1 MYMGEH
7 TNVTEK
13 LHDIQKQ
20 GRTKG
25 SLLDHIAIPVTAFFV
40 ATDLM
45 TVHLYTESLF
55 DERPEMAMLVA
66 ASIALLLDACPMVAG
81 KLKGQ
86 LDDMLP
92 RDQRATKRRI
102 SALLG
107 TAVGAFAIF
116 AGFCIVSTLISVE
129 ALGAT
134 ENPTLYMVGQ
144 YIRMLLPIATSVG
157 SYAIGFFSDHRSQLD
172 SLKAQR
178 LDLQDLAADTDSAIS
193 HAEFA
198 AANFNPDLQ
207 DYRFACAKLKSLSV
221 SAQQARLTAR
231 MKLAEEL
238 GISRTPMREALILLN
253 NAHMV
258 AIKPQSGTHVA
269 PIDLHL
275 MELEQFSRYTL
286 EKEILTRM
294 CGRLTPE
301 QEAGY
306 RQLIE
311 AYRVLEASPE
321 EPDRETRLLELDNA
335 FHRRAF
341 ELCGME
347 HHFDHMLASL
357 QHVERIRKFSLQTN
371 ENKAV
376 CAAHTRILDAMVQND
391 TQELSRALESH
402 LSRYKQTVEEVQRL
416 HPDYF
421 TDGLEP

>member
-66 ASIALLLDACPMVAG
+66 ASIALLLDACPMLAG

-198 AANFNPDLQ
+198 AANFDPDLQ
-207 DYRFACAKLKSLSV
+207 DYRFAQAKLKSLSI
-221 SAQQARLTAR
+221 AARQARLTAR

-238 GISRTPMREALILLN
+238 GIGVRECRFWQSLEHSYAERGFRVRLHFFHVTAFSGEPCPAEGQNLRWVTPAEAPELGFLP
-253 NAHMV
+253 ADAGV
-258 AIKPQSGTHVA
+258 
-269 PIDLHL
+269 
-275 MELEQFSRYTL
+275 LEQL
-286 EKEILTRM
+286 
-294 CGRLTPE
+294 
-301 QEAGY
+301 
-306 RQLIE
+306 
-311 AYRVLEASPE
+311 
-321 EPDRETRLLELDNA
+321 
-335 FHRRAF
+335 RA
-341 ELCGME
+341 EGPPM
-347 HHFDHMLASL
+347 A
-357 QHVERIRKFSLQTN
+357 
-371 ENKAV
+371 
-376 CAAHTRILDAMVQND
+376 
-391 TQELSRALESH
+391 
-402 LSRYKQTVEEVQRL
+402 
-416 HPDYF
+416 
-421 TDGLEP
+421 

>member
-207 DYRFACAKLKSLSV
+207 DYRFALCK
-221 SAQQARLTAR
+221 AQ
-231 MKLAEEL
+231 E
-238 GISRTPMREALILLN
+238 
-253 NAHMV
+253 
-258 AIKPQSGTHVA
+258 
-269 PIDLHL
+269 
-275 MELEQFSRYTL
+275 
-286 EKEILTRM
+286 
-294 CGRLTPE
+294 PE
-301 QEAGY
+301 RFGPAGPLDCPHEAG
-306 RQLIE
+306 RGTGQ
-311 AYRVLEASPE
+311 
-321 EPDRETRLLELDNA
+321 
-335 FHRRAF
+335 RRGRRRSAAQR
-341 ELCGME
+341 GSGRPAGRAA
-347 HHFDHMLASL
+347 LAG
-357 QHVERIRKFSLQTN
+357 H
-371 ENKAV
+371 
-376 CAAHTRILDAMVQND
+376 AAAPCL
-391 TQELSRALESH
+391 
-402 LSRYKQTVEEVQRL
+402 
-416 HPDYF
+416 
-421 TDGLEP
+421 G

>member
-13 LHDIQKQ
+13 LHEIQKQ

-86 LDDMLP
+86 LDD
-92 RDQRATKRRI
+92 

-207 DYRFACAKLKSLSV
+207 DYRFAQAKLKSLSV
-221 SAQQARLTAR
+221 SAQQARLSAR

-238 GISRTPMREALILLN
+238 GSVEAAEALLHSAGLDDLL
-253 NAHMV
+253 
-258 AIKPQSGTHVA
+258 
-269 PIDLHL
+269 D
-275 MELEQFSRYTL
+275 EQHWQAML
-286 EKEILTRM
+286 LPPALAEAA
-294 CGRLTPE
+294 PE
-301 QEAGY
+301 QPVL
-306 RQLIE
+306 R
-311 AYRVLEASPE
+311 LEA
-321 EPDRETRLLELDNA
+321 EP
-335 FHRRAF
+335 
-341 ELCGME
+341 
-347 HHFDHMLASL
+347 
-357 QHVERIRKFSLQTN
+357 
-371 ENKAV
+371 
-376 CAAHTRILDAMVQND
+376 AA
-391 TQELSRALESH
+391 
-402 LSRYKQTVEEVQRL
+402 EEV
-416 HPDYF
+416 PAAMAS
-421 TDGLEP
+421 

>member
-7 TNVTEK
+7 TNATEK
-13 LHDIQKQ
+13 LHEIQNK

-172 SLKAQR
+172 S
-178 LDLQDLAADTDSAIS
+178 

-207 DYRFACAKLKSLSV
+207 DYRFAQAKLKSLSIA
-221 SAQQARLTAR
+221 AQQARLSAR

-238 GISRTPMREALILLN
+238 GSVEAAEALLHSAGLDDLL
-253 NAHMV
+253 
-258 AIKPQSGTHVA
+258 
-269 PIDLHL
+269 D
-275 MELEQFSRYTL
+275 EQHWQAMLLPPASA
-286 EKEILTRM
+286 EAA
-294 CGRLTPE
+294 PE
-301 QEAGY
+301 QPVL
-306 RQLIE
+306 R
-311 AYRVLEASPE
+311 LEA
-321 EPDRETRLLELDNA
+321 EPAAEKVPA
-335 FHRRAF
+335 A
-341 ELCGME
+341 M
-347 HHFDHMLASL
+347 AS
-357 QHVERIRKFSLQTN
+357 
-371 ENKAV
+371 
-376 CAAHTRILDAMVQND
+376 
-391 TQELSRALESH
+391 
-402 LSRYKQTVEEVQRL
+402 
-416 HPDYF
+416 
-421 TDGLEP
+421 

>member
-66 ASIALLLDACPMVAG
+66 ASIALL
-81 KLKGQ
+81 
-86 LDDMLP
+86 DDMLP

-116 AGFCIVSTLISVE
+116 AGFCIVSTLMSVE

-207 DYRFACAKLKSLSV
+207 DYRFAQAKLKSLSV
-221 SAQQARLTAR
+221 SAQQARLSAR

-238 GISRTPMREALILLN
+238 GSVEAAEALLHSAGLDDLL
-253 NAHMV
+253 
-258 AIKPQSGTHVA
+258 
-269 PIDLHL
+269 D
-275 MELEQFSRYTL
+275 EQHWQAMLLPPASA
-286 EKEILTRM
+286 EAA
-294 CGRLTPE
+294 PE
-301 QEAGY
+301 QPVL
-306 RQLIE
+306 R
-311 AYRVLEASPE
+311 LEA
-321 EPDRETRLLELDNA
+321 EPAAEKVPA
-335 FHRRAF
+335 A
-341 ELCGME
+341 M
-347 HHFDHMLASL
+347 AS
-357 QHVERIRKFSLQTN
+357 
-371 ENKAV
+371 
-376 CAAHTRILDAMVQND
+376 
-391 TQELSRALESH
+391 
-402 LSRYKQTVEEVQRL
+402 
-416 HPDYF
+416 
-421 TDGLEP
+421 

>member
-207 DYRFACAKLKSLSV
+207 
-221 SAQQARLTAR
+221 
-231 MKLAEEL
+231 EEPEHC
-238 GISRTPMREALILLN
+238 GPAGTPDCP
-253 NAHMV
+253 H
-258 AIKPQSGTHVA
+258 
-269 PIDLHL
+269 
-275 MELEQFSRYTL
+275 
-286 EKEILTRM
+286 
-294 CGRLTPE
+294 
-301 QEAGY
+301 EAG
-306 RQLIE
+306 RGAGQ
-311 AYRVLEASPE
+311 
-321 EPDRETRLLELDNA
+321 
-335 FHRRAF
+335 RRGRRRSAAQR
-341 ELCGME
+341 GSGRPAGRAA
-347 HHFDHMLASL
+347 LAG
-357 QHVERIRKFSLQTN
+357 H
-371 ENKAV
+371 
-376 CAAHTRILDAMVQND
+376 AAAPCL
-391 TQELSRALESH
+391 
-402 LSRYKQTVEEVQRL
+402 
-416 HPDYF
+416 
-421 TDGLEP
+421 G

>member
-13 LHDIQKQ
+13 LHEIQNK
-20 GRTKG
+20 GRTK
-25 SLLDHIAIPVTAFFV
+25 SSPLDHIALPLTFFFMV
-40 ATDLM
+40 TDLM

-66 ASIALLLDACPMVAG
+66 ASIALLLDACPMLAG

-198 AANFNPDLQ
+198 AANFDPDLQ
-207 DYRFACAKLKSLSV
+207 DYRFAQAKLKSLSI
-221 SAQQARLTAR
+221 AARQARLTAR

-238 GISRTPMREALILLN
+238 GSVEAADALLH
-253 NAHMV
+253 NA
-258 AIKPQSGTHVA
+258 GLD
-269 PIDLHL
+269 DLL
-275 MELEQFSRYTL
+275 DEQHWQAML
-286 EKEILTRM
+286 LPPALAEAA
-294 CGRLTPE
+294 PE
-301 QEAGY
+301 QPVL
-306 RQLIE
+306 R
-311 AYRVLEASPE
+311 LEA
-321 EPDRETRLLELDNA
+321 EP
-335 FHRRAF
+335 
-341 ELCGME
+341 
-347 HHFDHMLASL
+347 
-357 QHVERIRKFSLQTN
+357 
-371 ENKAV
+371 
-376 CAAHTRILDAMVQND
+376 AA
-391 TQELSRALESH
+391 
-402 LSRYKQTVEEVQRL
+402 EEV
-416 HPDYF
+416 PAAMAS
-421 TDGLEP
+421 

>member
-13 LHDIQKQ
+13 LHEIQKQ

-207 DYRFACAKLKSLSV
+207 DYRFAQAKLQEPEHCGP
-221 SAQQARLTAR
+221 AGTA
-231 MKLAEEL
+231 
-238 GISRTPMREALILLN
+238 
-253 NAHMV
+253 
-258 AIKPQSGTHVA
+258 
-269 PIDLHL
+269 
-275 MELEQFSRYTL
+275 
-286 EKEILTRM
+286 
-294 CGRLTPE
+294 
-301 QEAGY
+301 
-306 RQLIE
+306 
-311 AYRVLEASPE
+311 
-321 EPDRETRLLELDNA
+321 
-335 FHRRAF
+335 
-341 ELCGME
+341 
-347 HHFDHMLASL
+347 
-357 QHVERIRKFSLQTN
+357 
-371 ENKAV
+371 
-376 CAAHTRILDAMVQND
+376 
-391 TQELSRALESH
+391 
-402 LSRYKQTVEEVQRL
+402 
-416 HPDYF
+416 
-421 TDGLEP
+421 

>member
-13 LHDIQKQ
+13 LHEIQKQ

-92 RDQRATKRRI
+92 

-207 DYRFACAKLKSLSV
+207 DYRFAQAKLKSLSI
-221 SAQQARLTAR
+221 AARQARLTAR

-238 GISRTPMREALILLN
+238 GSVEAAEALLHSAGLDDLL
-253 NAHMV
+253 
-258 AIKPQSGTHVA
+258 
-269 PIDLHL
+269 D
-275 MELEQFSRYTL
+275 EQHWQAML
-286 EKEILTRM
+286 LPPALAEAA
-294 CGRLTPE
+294 PE
-301 QEAGY
+301 QPVL
-306 RQLIE
+306 R
-311 AYRVLEASPE
+311 LEA
-321 EPDRETRLLELDNA
+321 EP
-335 FHRRAF
+335 
-341 ELCGME
+341 
-347 HHFDHMLASL
+347 
-357 QHVERIRKFSLQTN
+357 
-371 ENKAV
+371 
-376 CAAHTRILDAMVQND
+376 AA
-391 TQELSRALESH
+391 
-402 LSRYKQTVEEVQRL
+402 EEV
-416 HPDYF
+416 PAAMAS
-421 TDGLEP
+421 

>member
-66 ASIALLLDACPMVAG
+66 ASIALLLDACPTVAG

-207 DYRFACAKLKSLSV
+207 DYRFAQAKLKSLSI
-221 SAQQARLTAR
+221 AARQARLTAR

-238 GISRTPMREALILLN
+238 GSVEAADALLHS
-253 NAHMV
+253 A
-258 AIKPQSGTHVA
+258 GLD
-269 PIDLHL
+269 DLL
-275 MELEQFSRYTL
+275 DEQHWQAMLLPPASA
-286 EKEILTRM
+286 EAA
-294 CGRLTPE
+294 PE
-301 QEAGY
+301 QPVL
-306 RQLIE
+306 R
-311 AYRVLEASPE
+311 LEA
-321 EPDRETRLLELDNA
+321 EP
-335 FHRRAF
+335 
-341 ELCGME
+341 
-347 HHFDHMLASL
+347 
-357 QHVERIRKFSLQTN
+357 
-371 ENKAV
+371 
-376 CAAHTRILDAMVQND
+376 AA
-391 TQELSRALESH
+391 
-402 LSRYKQTVEEVQRL
+402 EEV
-416 HPDYF
+416 PAAMAS
-421 TDGLEP
+421 

>member
-7 TNVTEK
+7 TNATEK
-13 LHDIQKQ
+13 LHEIQNK

-25 SLLDHIAIPVTAFFV
+25 SLLDH
-40 ATDLM
+40 
-45 TVHLYTESLF
+45 
-55 DERPEMAMLVA
+55 
-66 ASIALLLDACPMVAG
+66 IALLLDACPMVAG

-207 DYRFACAKLKSLSV
+207 DYRFAQAKLKSLSIA
-221 SAQQARLTAR
+221 AQQARLSAR

-238 GISRTPMREALILLN
+238 GSVEA
-253 NAHMV
+253 ARAV
-258 AIKPQSGTHVA
+258 PQAGRAQSAKLCRPAGRAALAGHAAA
-269 PIDLHL
+269 PCL
-275 MELEQFSRYTL
+275 
-286 EKEILTRM
+286 
-294 CGRLTPE
+294 G
-301 QEAGY
+301 
-306 RQLIE
+306 
-311 AYRVLEASPE
+311 
-321 EPDRETRLLELDNA
+321 
-335 FHRRAF
+335 
-341 ELCGME
+341 
-347 HHFDHMLASL
+347 
-357 QHVERIRKFSLQTN
+357 
-371 ENKAV
+371 
-376 CAAHTRILDAMVQND
+376 
-391 TQELSRALESH
+391 
-402 LSRYKQTVEEVQRL
+402 
-416 HPDYF
+416 
-421 TDGLEP
+421 

>member
-1 MYMGEH
+1 MN
-7 TNVTEK
+7 TPTRPK
-13 LHDIQKQ
+13 SSTTSRTQ

-92 RDQRATKRRI
+92 HDQRATKRRI

-207 DYRFACAKLKSLSV
+207 DYRFAQCK
-221 SAQQARLTAR
+221 AQEPEHCGPA
-231 MKLAEEL
+231 
-238 GISRTPMREALILLN
+238 GPFVRT
-253 NAHMV
+253 H
-258 AIKPQSGTHVA
+258 
-269 PIDLHL
+269 
-275 MELEQFSRYTL
+275 
-286 EKEILTRM
+286 
-294 CGRLTPE
+294 
-301 QEAGY
+301 EAG
-306 RQLIE
+306 
-311 AYRVLEASPE
+311 
-321 EPDRETRLLELDNA
+321 
-335 FHRRAF
+335 RRTGQRRGRRGPAAQR
-341 ELCGME
+341 GSGRPAGRAA
-347 HHFDHMLASL
+347 LAG
-357 QHVERIRKFSLQTN
+357 H
-371 ENKAV
+371 
-376 CAAHTRILDAMVQND
+376 AAAPCL
-391 TQELSRALESH
+391 
-402 LSRYKQTVEEVQRL
+402 
-416 HPDYF
+416 
-421 TDGLEP
+421 G